1 MYNHPAMTRRAL
13 LAGAALGGAGL
24 AAAADG
30 NVRAIKVTSIEYFP
44 LVVKPDRYGWLIVR
58 VHTDAGLSGLGDASE
73 SGRGDPAI
81 AKIEEYSEWW
91 KGRPIFDIE
100 LFRQM
105 AYSQRKGRG
114 RNVACAFSGIE
125 QALYDIQAQA
135 FGVPMHALFGGKLHE
150 SVRNYANINRGSKS
164 RTPGGFEPTA
174 RSAADA
180 GFDAVKV
187 APFDGM
193 PKDAAAIRARTD
205 EGIASIKLM
214 REIFGHDG
222 DVLVEGH
229 GNFNLERGLAVLPR
243 MEPFNVFWFEEA
255 IRSLDDMAE
264 LRQATEIP
272 IAGGEGLFGIEQ
284 ALEYL
289 RIGAVDILMPDIKWC
304 AGALELKKIAAMCEG
319 ADVAVAPHGPMGPI
333 GSMAAAQVC
342 CTLPNFSI
350 LEYAHGDAP
359 WRFELTDPPEP
370 LERGGMLRIPDTPGL
385 GYKLN
390 MKTVERRRA
399 A

>member
-1 MYNHPAMTRRAL
+1 MNRRTF
-13 LAGAALGGAGL
+13 LAGAGLPAAALTGSRL
-24 AAAADG
+24 AAAADK
-30 NVRAIKVTSIEYFP
+30 NIRAIKVTAIEYFR
-44 LVVKPDRYGWLIVR
+44 LVVQQDRYGWVIVR

-73 SGRGDPAI
+73 SGRGDPAVG
-81 AKIEEYSEWW
+81 KIEEYAEWW
-91 KGRPIFDIE
+91 KGRSIFDIE
-100 LFRQM
+100 RFRQM

-114 RNVACAFSGIE
+114 RDVACAFSGIE

-135 FGVPMHALFGGKLHE
+135 FGVPMHDLFGGKLRDR
-150 SVRNYANINRGSKS
+150 VRNYANINRGSKS
-164 RTPGGFEPTA
+164 RTPAGFEPTA

-187 APFDGM
+187 ATFDGM
-193 PKDAAAIRARTD
+193 PKDAAGIRARTD

-214 REIFGHDG
+214 REIFGDDG

-229 GNFNLERGLAVLPR
+229 KNFDLERGLAVLPR
-243 MEPFNVFWFEEA
+243 MEPFNPFWFEEA
-255 IRSLDDMAE
+255 IRSLEDMAK
-264 LRQATEIP
+264 LREATQIP
-272 IAGGEGLFGIEQ
+272 IAGGEGLFGIQQ

-319 ADVAVAPHGPMGPI
+319 AGVTIAPHGPMGPI

-342 CTLPNFSI
+342 STLPNFSI

-370 LERGGMLRIPDTPGL
+370 LEKGGMLRIPDTPGL

-390 MKTVERRRA
+390 MKTVQRRKA
-399 A
+399 P